1 MTFKKNLMYKEDLF
15 KKELAVNQ
23 NKRRR
28 RGKKKAREN
37 RILRSLDHVAVD
49 RLIRKE
55 LPLTAKERREP
66 IAWT

>member
-1 MTFKKNLMYKEDLF
+1 MYKEDLF